1 MALKNTV
8 DYFAEDDEEKKDATE
23 EATEVYKTPTVDYFA
38 EEEIPEEREEETAIE
53 AKQIDYFA
61 EDDDVSLEEP
71 TYKLN
76 PEYAEETKVD
86 RVKNLDEFAQ
96 DENFL
101 STLRSYAKKRFGD
114 SGLQEEGESNKD
126 YVRRFITHYRQ
137 MSTNTLDLASQVDYI
152 RGAND
157 QDKAEFGALYRDVQR
172 LPNFYEEGGDRSLGA
187 FADYAF
193 SFFADPL
200 VLFGFGA
207 GKAATTGARKAA
219 QQLFLDVGK
228 KGAMKEASKLGFKSI
243 RKPLAIEAGIEG
255 LRAGYETQAESEI
268 EEAAEMREGDATAGE
283 IVFGAT
289 LGAGLVGAIGL
300 PFAGKLGK
308 SAVKKVIDEDAKNI
322 IKGIEKSEAGKPVFA
337 GKFSV
342 NADDI
347 SFDPVEGRTI
357 LDSIDPNLDLSI

>member
-1 MALKNTV
+1 MKELKTG
-8 DYFAEDDEEKKDATE
+8 DSYYDSLFEEEEKET
-23 EATEVYKTPTVDYFA
+23 TQTPVVEDSYYQSLLD
-38 EEEIPEEREEETAIE
+38 EEEIPAEKEEISVTGDSFYDSLVEEEA
-53 AKQIDYFA
+53 
-61 EDDDVSLEEP
+61 
-71 TYKLN
+71 TYELN

-86 RVKNLDEFAQ
+86 RVKTLDEFSK

-126 YVRRFITHYRQ
+126 YVRRFLTHYRQ
-137 MSTNTLDLASQVDYI
+137 FSSNTLDLASQVDYI

-157 QDKAEFGALYRDVQR
+157 QDKAEFGALYRDIQR

-187 FADYAF
+187 FSDYAF

-219 QQLFLDVGK
+219 EQLFLDVGK
-228 KGAMKEASKLGFKSI
+228 KGAMREASKLGFKAI

-255 LRAGYETQAESEI
+255 IRAGYETQAESEL
-268 EEAAEMREGDATAGE
+268 EEAAELREGDASIGE
-283 IVFGAT
+283 ILTGAT
-289 LGAGLVGAIGL
+289 IGATVVGAIGL

-308 SAVKKVIDEDAKNI
+308 SAVKK
-322 IKGIEKSEAGKPVFA
+322 SY
-337 GKFSV
+337 
-342 NADDI
+342 
-347 SFDPVEGRTI
+347 
-357 LDSIDPNLDLSI
+357 